1 MAAPPT
7 VNLDQRGDRI
17 SSRPNHNVLQI
28 SGLNILDIQ
37 PLKIIGIPYSYN
49 IDAWSLSNLSNFK
62 INFFISGENMKRKI
76 IHINFKLVHIDQ

>member
-28 SGLNILDIQ
+28 SRLNILDIQ
-37 PLKIIGIPYSYN
+37 PLKIIGIPYSYD
-49 IDAWSLSNLSNFK
+49 IDAWPLSNLSNFK